1 MTRVEPMSSEVP
13 GGAAAQPRV
22 ALSASPRVGP
32 FSGGMRL
39 VFDPAIIA
47 ATFVINLLSLG
58 LPAVLLQVY
67 DRIIPNSSLDTL
79 MLLVAGL
86 AITFMLDA
94 MLRSARAAL
103 AGWAG
108 ARYEF
113 RLGSAAVAR
122 LLHADQRVADGAAVG
137 VNLDRLAAVDQLRDF
152 YANQGAIVL
161 VDLPFAI
168 LFLVL
173 IWLIAGPLVAVP
185 LVALLA
191 FGVSAAL
198 VGGRLRDALADR
210 GVIDDRRMSFI
221 IEILSGIHTL
231 KALAME
237 TLMVRRYE
245 RLMNS
250 AAQEVY
256 RTARLSGLAQTT
268 GTAFMQVT
276 SFAVAA
282 IGSLLVLSEDLTVG
296 GLSAC
301 TMLAGRALQP
311 LLRAMGIWTHFQAI
325 RVAHDRLVSLFDT
338 PLEPGYGGTPLN
350 VSGGAISLA
359 GVAFAYDARR
369 PVITGVSLDVQ
380 SGEVI
385 GITGGNGSGKST
397 LLQLVSGTL
406 APDAGSIS
414 IDGQPLTGA
423 HRASYADA
431 VGYLPQHCTLFQGT
445 ILENLTM
452 FRGRKYFEEA
462 LRLAHELGLDE
473 YIARLPN
480 GYDTLIDS
488 SAHDQLPGGVRQR
501 IAIIRALVTRPK
513 IILFDEANTA
523 LDHDSDT
530 RLREMLRRLK
540 GHVTILLVSYR
551 PSLLEIADR
560 RYELADGKLQA
571 WSPQPR
577 GNARPAGAQT
587 TGGAA

>member
-1 MTRVEPMSSEVP
+1 MTARVDVLSSELP
-13 GGAAAQPRV
+13 RDAAA
-22 ALSASPRVGP
+22 SAPGRAAAPPGAEP
-32 FSGGMRL
+32 FAGGMRL
-39 VFDPAIIA
+39 ILDPTILA
-47 ATFVINLLSLG
+47 ATLVINLLSLA

-67 DRIIPNSSLDTL
+67 DRIIPNNSIDTL
-79 MLLVAGL
+79 LLLVTALG
-86 AITFMLDA
+86 ITFVLDA

-113 RLGSAAVAR
+113 RLGSSAVAR
-122 LLHADQRVADGAAVG
+122 LLHADQRVADAAAVG
-137 VNLDRLAAVDQLRDF
+137 VSLDRLAAIDQLRDF

-161 VDLPFAI
+161 VDLPFAL

-173 IWLIAGPLVAVP
+173 IGMIGGPLVVVP
-185 LVALLA
+185 LLALLA
-191 FGVSAAL
+191 FGVCAIL
-198 VGGRLRDALADR
+198 VGHRLRDALAAR

-268 GTAFMQVT
+268 GTAFMQFT
-276 SFAVAA
+276 SFAVVAA
-282 IGSLLVLSEDLTVG
+282 GSLLVLSEDLTVG

-325 RVAHDRLVSLFDT
+325 RVAHDRLVSLFAT

-350 VSGGAISLA
+350 VTDGAITLD
-359 GVAFAYDARR
+359 GVEFAYDQRR
-369 PVITGVSLDVQ
+369 PVITGVTLDVR

-406 APDAGSIS
+406 SPDKGTIAV
-414 IDGQPLTGA
+414 DGQGLAGA
-423 HRASYADA
+423 SRATYAHC
-431 VGYLPQHCTLFQGT
+431 VGYLPQQCTLFHGT

-452 FRGRKYFEEA
+452 FRGHAYFEEA
-462 LRLAHELGLDE
+462 LRLANELGLDE

-480 GYDTLIDS
+480 GYDTVIDS
-488 SAHDQLPGGVRQR
+488 SAHDRLPGGVRQR
-501 IAIIRALVTRPK
+501 VAIIRALVTRPR

-523 LDHDSDT
+523 LDHGSDAQ
-530 RLREMLRRLK
+530 LREMLRRLK
-540 GHVTILLVSYR
+540 GQVTILLVSYR

-560 RYELADGKLQA
+560 RFELVEGKLLP
-571 WSPQPR
+571 WVPQPR
-577 GNARPAGAQT
+577 SDSGTGAV
-587 TGGAA
+587 A